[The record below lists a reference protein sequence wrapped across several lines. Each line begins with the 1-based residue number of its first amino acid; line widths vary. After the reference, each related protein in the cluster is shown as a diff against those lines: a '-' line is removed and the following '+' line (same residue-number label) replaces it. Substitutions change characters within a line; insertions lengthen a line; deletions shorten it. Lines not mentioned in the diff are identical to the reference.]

1 MHNSGR
7 YCGRNCANDDTCM
20 KLLSRVMKTKLLA
33 TKKNPFFQD
42 GHRKYLKHGRFYLA
56 KSLNLSKPDIKLYWK
71 LNFK

>member
-20 KLLSRVMKTKLLA
+20 KLLSRVIENETA
-33 TKKNPFFQD
+33 GHKKILFFQD
-42 GHRKYLKHGRFYLA
+42 DHRKYLKHGRFYLA